1 MRITLATID
10 AKTGKAQKQFLE
22 VPEGSTVG
30 EALKGAHIPFNK
42 DALGLWTQKVTPET
56 KLTEG
61 DRIDLGSELW
71 VDRTEARRLR
81 AESSQHARLETI
93 ARHGGKHQLK
103 KI

>member
-10 AKTGKAQKQFLE
+10 AKTGKAQKRLLE

-30 EALKGAHIPFNK
+30 DALEAAHISFNK
-42 DALGLWTQKVTPET
+42 DALGLWTQKVTPEA